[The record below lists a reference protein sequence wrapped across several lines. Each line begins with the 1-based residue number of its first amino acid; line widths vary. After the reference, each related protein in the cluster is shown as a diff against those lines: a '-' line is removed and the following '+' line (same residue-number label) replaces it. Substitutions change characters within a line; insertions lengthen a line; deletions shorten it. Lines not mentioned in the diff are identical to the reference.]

1 MSNKAE
7 RLRKAY
13 EFKLGKDFVSK
24 LSDDQL
30 KILSKYYNSLSD
42 SEQSDL
48 DNKIFKGHTDTD
60 LHEMARGMMEEV
72 EEEVAPPP
80 PPPKVTAIVPSK
92 FFGEGRYEKYIQEI
106 TENSTIDGQLLT
118 PSERKEAFKK
128 RKSKIDF
135 KNFVDKVLEKKAEAA
150 AIGGDGDTAAAPGA
164 RKSVVP
170 EQILLPGTA
179 DLVPDLKPD
188 KEEEKKTAEV
198 KEDVDNIDEKL
209 DTLLSEIREENKEE
223 KKSTEKK
230 RVEKERERRKKKEN
244 RLESAKKFL
253 VAPITKALQPI
264 GNIFQKIFDG
274 ILKLIFTKALIK
286 LIDWFTDPSNKKK
299 VDSIVRF
306 IKDFWPAIIAGF
318 LIIGSGLGGLVTSIM
333 GVTAK
338 LVLRLLGLTAK
349 LGIAAARLAGRGL
362 GKGLKFAAKNPLVA
376 ASIGTG
382 IAAGALVMRSK
393 DSSEQILE
401 DRGKADASPK
411 EQAEELSKPMNIMET
426 LTRTMLP
433 SLNEQEVE
441 GRSGGGLI
449 GFNGGGMKPMG
460 TDTVPAMLT
469 PGESVLQVGARERQI
484 AATGVDPLD
493 FNVGSN
499 ANRPKI
505 MNGITYAASGG
516 QMGAKQNKKMYLHWT
531 AGGYS
536 HRGGPYH
543 STIQGDGSVYRHAA
557 YNTRTGHTEG
567 RNTNSVGLSVAAMA
581 GAQENN
587 FGQYPAKQIQIDN
600 MAKEAARIAKMW
612 NWSPSDVNI
621 KSVMTHAEAGSNKD
635 GVYATDNYGPVAW
648 GGTGERWDWY
658 KTKVTDAPGT
668 GGDKLR
674 QKIKQFMG
682 QPGALEI
689 PEAEGSPSAAPGPEV
704 APGSGTG
711 TLAPGSSTGDANAQ
725 ALMSYLIRLSRL
737 PSVGQQGM
745 TPVSNIGATSQPI
758 GTNGSDVPQL
768 GSLDPNNNSLL
779 VMKSMYNI
787 VGS

>member
-13 EFKLGKDFVSK
+13 EFKLGKAFVSK

-92 FFGEGRYEKYIQEI
+92 FFGEERYEKYVQEI
-106 TENSTIDGQLLT
+106 TESGTIDGQLLT

-286 LIDWFTDPSNKKK
+286 LIDWFTDPSNQKK
-299 VDSIVRF
+299 VNTIVRF

-362 GKGLKFAAKNPLVA
+362 GKGLRFAAKNPVVTGLVVGGALAAGGAYA
-376 ASIGTG
+376 ASQQNEEQRKKEKKESPEATVTPEETKKTGKTPGTQQLMRESILQRG
-382 IAAGALVMRSK
+382 I
-393 DSSEQILE
+393 Q
-401 DRGKADASPK
+401 
-411 EQAEELSKPMNIMET
+411 
-426 LTRTMLP
+426 
-433 SLNEQEVE
+433 
-441 GRSGGGLI
+441 
-449 GFNGGGMKPMG
+449 GFSNGGQPIFPVQAMG

-469 PGESVLQVGARERQI
+469 PGETVLQPGARERQI

-505 MNGITYAASGG
+505 MNGITYAAGGG

-567 RNTNSVGLSVAAMA
+567 RNTNSVGLSVAAMS

-600 MAKEAARIAKMW
+600 MAKEAARIAKLW

-689 PEAEGSPSAAPGPEV
+689 PEAGGSPSGTPGPEV

>member
-13 EFKLGKDFVSK
+13 EFKLGKAFVSK

-92 FFGEGRYEKYIQEI
+92 FFGEERYEKYVQEI
-106 TENSTIDGQLLT
+106 TQSGTIDGQPLT
-118 PSERKEAFKK
+118 SSERKEAFKK

-135 KNFVDKVLEKKAEAA
+135 KNFVDKVLEKKAEANA
-150 AIGGDGDTAAAPGA
+150 KIYDDMSPTAAPGA
-164 RKSVVP
+164 KKSVLP
-170 EQILLPGTA
+170 TQKFLPGTA
-179 DLVPDLKPD
+179 ELVPDLKQD
-188 KEEEKKTAEV
+188 KEEEKKTVEV
-198 KEDVDNIDEKL
+198 KKDVDNIDEKL

-349 LGIAAARLAGRGL
+349 LGIAAARLS
-362 GKGLKFAAKNPLVA
+362 GKGLVKGFRFAAKNPVVAGLAVGGALAAGGAYA
-376 ASIGTG
+376 ASQQNE
-382 IAAGALVMRSK
+382 
-393 DSSEQILE
+393 EQRKKE
-401 DRGKADASPK
+401 KKESPESTVTPK
-411 EQAEELSKPMNIMET
+411 ETKET
-426 LTRTMLP
+426 GKTPGTQQLMRESIL
-433 SLNEQEVE
+433 QR
-441 GRSGGGLI
+441 GI
-449 GFNGGGMKPMG
+449 QGFSNGGQAMG
-460 TDTVPAMLT
+460 TDIVPAMLT

-505 MNGITYAASGG
+505 MNGITYAANGG

-543 STIQGDGSVYRHAA
+543 STIQGDGSIYRHAA

-612 NWSPSDVNI
+612 NWSPSDINI

-635 GVYATDNYGPVAW
+635 GVYATDNYGPTAW

-682 QPGALEI
+682 QSGALEI
-689 PEAEGSPSAAPGPEV
+689 PEAAGSPSGAPGPEV
-704 APGSGTG
+704 TPGSGTG

>member
-13 EFKLGKDFVSK
+13 EFKLGKAFVSK

-92 FFGEGRYEKYIQEI
+92 FFGEERYEKYVQEI
-106 TENSTIDGQLLT
+106 NENGTIDGQPLT

-164 RKSVVP
+164 RKFVVP
-170 EQILLPGTA
+170 AQKLLPGTA

-349 LGIAAARLAGRGL
+349 LGIAAARLAGKGL
-362 GKGLKFAAKNPLVA
+362 GKGLRFAAKNPVVTGLVVGGALAAGGAYA
-376 ASIGTG
+376 ASQQNEEQRKKEKKESPEATVTPEETKKTGKTPGTQQLMRESILQRG
-382 IAAGALVMRSK
+382 I
-393 DSSEQILE
+393 Q
-401 DRGKADASPK
+401 
-411 EQAEELSKPMNIMET
+411 
-426 LTRTMLP
+426 
-433 SLNEQEVE
+433 
-441 GRSGGGLI
+441 
-449 GFNGGGMKPMG
+449 GFSNGGQPIFPVQAMG

-469 PGESVLQVGARERQI
+469 PGETVLQPGARERQI

-505 MNGITYAASGG
+505 MNGITYAADGGSIEVKGTGNTVEGTLKMKDAAGKQVGKTYGVISGTYAGMNVPQNARSTTRNAPIPDGNYKLLGFEKHGPYPGLPGIGHWSAFINNSSGSIGSRSGLMIHNDIGSNGTLGCIGVELGGTAGTKAEKEFLQAYQQVNPQTIKVALMSGG
-516 QMGAKQNKKMYLHWT
+516 GN
-531 AGGYS
+531 AGEIAS
-536 HRGGPYH
+536 
-543 STIQGDGSVYRHAA
+543 ID
-557 YNTRTGHTEG
+557 RTPSPD
-567 RNTNSVGLSVAAMA
+567 NSERVAALQP
-581 GAQENN
+581 AQ
-587 FGQYPAKQIQIDN
+587 
-600 MAKEAARIAKMW
+600 
-612 NWSPSDVNI
+612 
-621 KSVMTHAEAGSNKD
+621 
-635 GVYATDNYGPVAW
+635 
-648 GGTGERWDWY
+648 
-658 KTKVTDAPGT
+658 
-668 GGDKLR
+668 
-674 QKIKQFMG
+674 
-682 QPGALEI
+682 
-689 PEAEGSPSAAPGPEV
+689 SA
-704 APGSGTG
+704 